1 MRKTTKFGLVILGG
15 GFAVLSLLGAP
26 TALWAQGCAL
36 CYQSAAA
43 SGPRAIEALKSGI
56 LILVFPPTFICIAI
70 GYLAYCRRDLH
81 NHDS

>member
-1 MRKTTKFGLVILGG
+1 MRRAIRFSSVILAG
-15 GFAVLSLLGAP
+15 GFAVLSVLAAP
-26 TALWAQGCAL
+26 MPLWAQGCAL

-56 LILVFPPTFICIAI
+56 LILVFPPTFICIGI

-81 NHDS
+81 NQDS